1 MDAREPV
8 AETPD
13 LYRAFARLSDAQFEA
28 ITEHSERKWT

>member
-13 LYRAFARLSDAQFEA
+13 LYGACAQLSDAQFEA
-28 ITEHSERKWT
+28 LAEHGERKWT